1 MTLPTPPGT
10 SHRDKE
16 NRFPGV
22 PHVVWSANNLIH
34 DLTAILPLNIPIMA
48 SKSKRLPSKSILKNR
63 DHRVLL
69 PILEDNQKEST
80 PEPSNPLTD
89 INYLSSPVSKIL
101 DPDSSLREL
110 IESYSIL
117 AALFQPIREHRE
129 AIIQAFIRDLA
140 KALADPPK
148 SENIPEESCT
158 EDDVASLLPNPPK
171 KRGMTA
177 EQVKYARD
185 LCTTCHAVMKVLA
198 TVFILPAVHK
208 IFSSMWRESRPA
220 DLVTDSI
227 RRRQSVTRCFSA
239 STGNTYGQPVAYV
252 QRAEDMGTV
261 DLAFAST
268 TSAI

>member
-16 NRFPGV
+16 NQFPGV
-22 PHVVWSANNLIH
+22 PHVVWSPNNLIH

-48 SKSKRLPSKSILKNR
+48 SKSKRLPSKSILKHR

-101 DPDSSLREL
+101 DPHSSLREL

-117 AALFQPIREHRE
+117 AARLKTSVTEKTDANASWPLFQPIREHRE

-158 EDDVASLLPNPPK
+158 EDDVASLLLKDNPPK

-185 LCTTCHAVMKVLA
+185 LCTTCHAVMKLLA
-198 TVFILPAVHK
+198 TVFNLPVVHK
-208 IFSSMWRESRPA
+208 IFSSM
-220 DLVTDSI
+220 
-227 RRRQSVTRCFSA
+227 
-239 STGNTYGQPVAYV
+239 
-252 QRAEDMGTV
+252 
-261 DLAFAST
+261 
-268 TSAI
+268 